1 MLIEL
6 MQSMIP
12 YAPFI
17 VPIGFIGIGCLYRDI
32 GSKLNIFAIGFISM
46 AAVLYSTTV

>member
-1 MLIEL
+1 MLIEF

-12 YAPFI
+12 YVPFI

-32 GSKLNIFAIGFISM
+32 GNKLNIIAIGFISM
-46 AAVLYSTTV
+46 AVVLYSITV